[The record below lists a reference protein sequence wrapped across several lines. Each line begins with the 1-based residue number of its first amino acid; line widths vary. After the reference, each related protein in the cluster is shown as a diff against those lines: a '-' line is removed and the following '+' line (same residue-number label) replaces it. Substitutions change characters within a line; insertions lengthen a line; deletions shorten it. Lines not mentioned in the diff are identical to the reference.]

1 MKNILTFFNKTF
13 KCSNAKIDTNTE
25 IQLLENQHEMPHIAS
40 PADKVLLSNSE
51 PLTKCQTN
59 KYGANALRKLG
70 KEKHLCRE

>member
-1 MKNILTFFNKTF
+1 
-13 KCSNAKIDTNTE
+13 
-25 IQLLENQHEMPHIAS
+25 MPHIAS
-40 PADKVLLSNSE
+40 QEDKVLLSNSE